1 MAFSELRNT
10 RSILRVLY
18 LLLAIAVFCTS
29 FAIMNF
35 SNNEKKQDEAA
46 LSEEIDSLLAS
57 IGDKISSDAAL
68 IESDQNQY

>member
-1 MAFSELRNT
+1 
-10 RSILRVLY
+10 
-18 LLLAIAVFCTS
+18 
-29 FAIMNF
+29 MNF